1 MAVVVR
7 CPSCAHLE
15 SRVTD
20 SRTQANGDSIRRR
33 RECEK
38 CGERF
43 TTYERL
49 DRTMPLLVKKDGRR
63 ETWDREKLI
72 AGLRTACQKLPV
84 PLQEI
89 ERVAD
94 EVEQVL
100 LEGSEKEVATQ
111 RIGEEVM
118 KRLSTLDPVAYV
130 RFASVYR
137 SFRDVNEFVLELAR
151 LKKEGAEAS

>member
-1 MAVVVR
+1 VR
-7 CPSCAHLE
+7 CPSCAHLD

-20 SRTQANGDSIRRR
+20 SRTSATGDSIRRR

-63 ETWDREKLI
+63 EAFDREKLI
-72 AGLRTACQKLPV
+72 SGLRTACQKRPV
-84 PLQEI
+84 TQAHHEQLADAVERMLI
-89 ERVAD
+89 ES
-94 EVEQVL
+94 
-100 LEGSEKEVATQ
+100 SEKEVPTQ

-118 KRLSTLDPVAYV
+118 RRLSTIDQVAYV

-137 SFRDVNEFVLELAR
+137 SFRDVQEFVLELEQ
-151 LKKEGAEAS
+151 LKREGVEPS

>member
-1 MAVVVR
+1 MR

-118 KRLSTLDPVAYV
+118 RRLSTIDQVAYV

-137 SFRDVNEFVLELAR
+137 SFRDVQEFVLELEQ
-151 LKKEGAEAS
+151 LKREGVEPS

>member
-1 MAVVVR
+1 MR

-94 EVEQVL
+94 EVEHVL
-100 LEGSEKEVATQ
+100 LEGSDKEVATQ

>member
-1 MAVVVR
+1 MR

>member
-1 MAVVVR
+1 VR

-94 EVEQVL
+94 EVEHVL
-100 LEGSEKEVATQ
+100 LEGSDKEVATQ

>member
-1 MAVVVR
+1 MR

-20 SRTQANGDSIRRR
+20 SRTSATGDSIRRR
-33 RECEK
+33 RECET

-63 ETWDREKLI
+63 EAWDREKLI

-84 PLQEI
+84 PLAEV

-100 LEGSEKEVATQ
+100 LESSEKEVTTH

-118 KRLSTLDPVAYV
+118 KRLSNLDPVAYV
-130 RFASVYR
+130 RFSSVYR
-137 SFRDVNEFVLELAR
+137 SFRDVQEFVLELER
-151 LKKEGAEAS
+151 LKKEGA

>member
-1 MAVVVR
+1 VR

>member
-1 MAVVVR
+1 MR

-20 SRTQANGDSIRRR
+20 SRTSANGDSIRRR
-33 RECEK
+33 RECET

-63 ETWDREKLI
+63 EAWDREKLI

-84 PLQEI
+84 PLAEV

-100 LEGSEKEVATQ
+100 LEGSEKEVTTH

-118 KRLSTLDPVAYV
+118 KRLSNLDPVAYV

-137 SFRDVNEFVLELAR
+137 SFRDVQEFVLELER
-151 LKKEGAEAS
+151 LKKEGA

>member
-1 MAVVVR
+1 
-7 CPSCAHLE
+7 
-15 SRVTD
+15 VTD
-20 SRTQANGDSIRRR
+20 SRTSGNGDSIRRR

-49 DRTMPLLVKKDGRR
+49 DRTMPLLVKRDGRR
-63 ETWDREKLI
+63 EAWDRAKLI
-72 AGLRTACQKLPV
+72 AGLRTACQKRPV
-84 PLQEI
+84 TQQDH
-89 ERVAD
+89 ERLAD

-100 LEGSEKEVATQ
+100 LESSEKEVSTT

-118 KRLSTLDPVAYV
+118 RRLSTIDPVAYV

-137 SFRDVNEFVLELAR
+137 SFRDVQEFMLELER
-151 LKKEGAEAS
+151 LKEGADAR

>member
-1 MAVVVR
+1 MR

-72 AGLRTACQKLPV
+72 VGLRTACQKLPV

>member
-1 MAVVVR
+1 MR

-20 SRTQANGDSIRRR
+20 SRTSATGDSIRRR

-63 ETWDREKLI
+63 EAFDREKLI
-72 AGLRTACQKLPV
+72 SGLRTACQKRPV
-84 PLQEI
+84 TQADHEQ
-89 ERVAD
+89 VAD
-94 EVEQVL
+94 AVERML
-100 LEGSEKEVATQ
+100 IESSEKEVPTQ

-118 KRLSTLDPVAYV
+118 RRLSTIDQVAYV

-137 SFRDVNEFVLELAR
+137 SFRDVQEFVLELEQ
-151 LKKEGAEAS
+151 LKREGVEPS

>member
-1 MAVVVR
+1 MR

-20 SRTQANGDSIRRR
+20 SRTSGNGDSIRRR

-49 DRTMPLLVKKDGRR
+49 DRTMPLLVKRDGRR
-63 ETWDREKLI
+63 EAWDRAKLI
-72 AGLRTACQKLPV
+72 AGLRTACQKRPV
-84 PLQEI
+84 TQQDH
-89 ERVAD
+89 ERLAD

-100 LEGSEKEVATQ
+100 LESSEKEVSTT

-118 KRLSTLDPVAYV
+118 RRLSTIDPVAYV

-137 SFRDVNEFVLELAR
+137 SFRDVQEFMLELER
-151 LKKEGAEAS
+151 LKEGADAR

>member
-1 MAVVVR
+1 M
-7 CPSCAHLE
+7 
-15 SRVTD
+15 TD
-20 SRTQANGDSIRRR
+20 SRTSATGDSIRRR
-33 RECEK
+33 RECET

-63 ETWDREKLI
+63 EAWDREKLI

-84 PLQEI
+84 PLAEV

-100 LEGSEKEVATQ
+100 LESSEKEVTTH

-118 KRLSTLDPVAYV
+118 KRLSNLDPVAYV

-137 SFRDVNEFVLELAR
+137 SFRDVQEFVLELER
-151 LKKEGAEAS
+151 LKKEGA

>member
-1 MAVVVR
+1 MR

-20 SRTQANGDSIRRR
+20 SRTSANGDSIRRR
-33 RECEK
+33 RECET

-63 ETWDREKLI
+63 EAWDREKLI

-84 PLQEI
+84 PLAEV

-100 LEGSEKEVATQ
+100 LESSEKEVTTH

-118 KRLSTLDPVAYV
+118 KRLSNLDPVAYV

-137 SFRDVNEFVLELAR
+137 SFRDVQEFVLELER
-151 LKKEGAEAS
+151 LKKEGA

>member
-1 MAVVVR
+1 VR

-20 SRTQANGDSIRRR
+20 SRTSGNGDSIRRR

-49 DRTMPLLVKKDGRR
+49 DRTMPLLVKRDGRR
-63 ETWDREKLI
+63 EAWDREKLI
-72 AGLRTACQKLPV
+72 AGLRTACQKRPV
-84 PLQEI
+84 TQQDH
-89 ERVAD
+89 ERLAD
-94 EVEQVL
+94 EVEHVL
-100 LEGSEKEVATQ
+100 LESSEKEVPTA

-118 KRLSTLDPVAYV
+118 RRLSGIDPVAYV

-137 SFRDVNEFVLELAR
+137 SFRDVQEFVLELER
-151 LKKEGAEAS
+151 LKAGAEAR

>member
-1 MAVVVR
+1 VR

-20 SRTQANGDSIRRR
+20 SRTSATGDSIRRR

-63 ETWDREKLI
+63 EAFDREKLI
-72 AGLRTACQKLPV
+72 SGLRTACQKRPV
-84 PLQEI
+84 TQADHEQ
-89 ERVAD
+89 VAD
-94 EVEQVL
+94 AVERML
-100 LEGSEKEVATQ
+100 IESSEKEVPTQ

-118 KRLSTLDPVAYV
+118 RRLSTIDQVAYV

-137 SFRDVNEFVLELAR
+137 SFRDVQEFVLELEQ
-151 LKKEGAEAS
+151 LKREGVEPS

>member
-1 MAVVVR
+1 MR
-7 CPSCAHLE
+7 CPSCAHLD

-20 SRTQANGDSIRRR
+20 SRTSATGDSIRRR

-63 ETWDREKLI
+63 EAFDREKLI
-72 AGLRTACQKLPV
+72 SGLRTACQKRPV
-84 PLQEI
+84 TQADHEQ
-89 ERVAD
+89 VAD
-94 EVEQVL
+94 AVERML
-100 LEGSEKEVATQ
+100 LESSEKEIPTQ

-118 KRLSTLDPVAYV
+118 RRLSTIDQVAYV

-137 SFRDVNEFVLELAR
+137 SFRDVQEFVLELEQ
-151 LKKEGAEAS
+151 LKREGVEPS

>member
-1 MAVVVR
+1 MR

-20 SRTQANGDSIRRR
+20 SRTSGNGDSIRRR

-49 DRTMPLLVKKDGRR
+49 DRTMPLLVKRDGRR
-63 ETWDREKLI
+63 EAWDRAKLI
-72 AGLRTACQKLPV
+72 AGLRTACQKRPV
-84 PLQEI
+84 TQQDH
-89 ERVAD
+89 ERLAD

-100 LEGSEKEVATQ
+100 LESSEKEVSTT

-118 KRLSTLDPVAYV
+118 RRLSAIDPVAYV

-137 SFRDVNEFVLELAR
+137 SFRDVQEFMLELER
-151 LKKEGAEAS
+151 LKEGADAR

>member
-1 MAVVVR
+1 MR
-7 CPSCAHLE
+7 CPSCAHLD

-20 SRTQANGDSIRRR
+20 SRTSATGDSIRRR

-63 ETWDREKLI
+63 EAFDREKLI
-72 AGLRTACQKLPV
+72 SGLRTACQKRPV
-84 PLQEI
+84 TQAHHEQLADAVERMLI
-89 ERVAD
+89 ES
-94 EVEQVL
+94 
-100 LEGSEKEVATQ
+100 SEKEVPTQ

-118 KRLSTLDPVAYV
+118 RRLSTIDQVAYV

-137 SFRDVNEFVLELAR
+137 SFRDVQEFVLELEQ
-151 LKKEGAEAS
+151 LKREGVQPS

>member
-1 MAVVVR
+1 MR

-20 SRTQANGDSIRRR
+20 SRTSATGDSIRRR
-33 RECEK
+33 RECET

-63 ETWDREKLI
+63 EAWDREKLI

-84 PLQEI
+84 PLAEV

-100 LEGSEKEVATQ
+100 LEGSEKEVTTH

-118 KRLSTLDPVAYV
+118 KRLSNLDPVAYV

-137 SFRDVNEFVLELAR
+137 SFRDVQEFVLELER
-151 LKKEGAEAS
+151 LKKDGA